1 VEQKNWSIVR
11 RTVWYLRYDTEEEVL
26 LMNKTY
32 QSLRLFTNF
41 FPPVMQLT
49 GGTRQ
54 GAEVTRSYDTPCS
67 PYERILASLCLTE
80 EAKEALR
87 AQYQHLDPVALHD
100 TILKDERHLRDLVL
114 TRKQVQPHINPRKG
128 MDWQLHPVSSRF

>member
-26 LMNKTY
+26 LMNKIY

-41 FPPVMQLT
+41 FLPVMQLT
-49 GGTRQ
+49 HKTRQ
-54 GAEVTRSYDTPCS
+54 GAKVTRSYDTPCS
-67 PYERILASLCLTE
+67 PYERVLASPGIME

-87 AQYQHLDPVALHD
+87 VQYQCLDPVALHD
-100 TILKDERHLRDLVL
+100 TILADERRLRDLVL
-114 TRKQVQPHINPRKG
+114 TRNHDQSHINPRKG
-128 MDWQLHPVSSRF
+128 IDWQLHPVSSRF

>member
-1 VEQKNWSIVR
+1 
-11 RTVWYLRYDTEEEVL
+11 
-26 LMNKTY
+26 MNKTY
-32 QSLRLFTNF
+32 RSLRLFTNF